1 MMTFVFPKH
10 RNKHKPGGHVVDQG
24 TIYWPR
30 LGLLADGPVVAHNM
44 FVGLAEFTSLFFS

>member
-10 RNKHKPGGHVVDQG
+10 RNEHKPGGHVVDQE

-30 LGLLADGPVVAHNM
+30 LGLLANGSVVAHNM